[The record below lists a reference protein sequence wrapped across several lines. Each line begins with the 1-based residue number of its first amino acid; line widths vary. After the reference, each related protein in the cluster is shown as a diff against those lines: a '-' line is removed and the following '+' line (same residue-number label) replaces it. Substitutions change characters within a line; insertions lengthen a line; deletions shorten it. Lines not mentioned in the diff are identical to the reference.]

1 MSVQVENLEK
11 NMAKLTIEVTAEEV
25 TKAIQG
31 AYQKNKNRFNV
42 PGFRRGKVP
51 QKMIEKMYGV
61 GVFYEDAVNAMI
73 PDAYEKAVAESELEI
88 VSRPEIDV
96 IQIEAGKPMIFTA
109 EVAVKPEV
117 VLGEYKGLEVA
128 KQDTFV
134 TEDDVMEEIKK
145 EQEKNATVVTVEDRP
160 LQKDDTAVIDFEGFC
175 DGEAFEGGKGEDFP
189 LVIGSGQFIP
199 GFEDQ
204 LIGKSTGEEAEVNVT
219 FPTPYQAKELE
230 GKDALFKVMVKE
242 IKARELPEIDDEFA
256 SEVSE
261 FETLEEYKKEV
272 ADKLKERKEAD
283 AKRAKE
289 DEAVQKA
296 VENASMEI
304 PEAMIK
310 TQASNMVNEFA
321 QRMQMQ
327 GLTMDQYMQYTGTT
341 RDQMEKQMEEQAK
354 KRIEVRLTLE
364 AVVKAED
371 IQVSDEEFD
380 KEIAEMAENYKM
392 EADKFKELIGAEEAG
407 RMKMDIAVQ
416 KAVDL
421 IAEKAKEV

>member
-11 NMAKLTIEVTAEEV
+11 NMAKLTIEVPAEEV

-61 GVFYEDAVNAMI
+61 GVFYEDAVNALI
-73 PDAYEKAVAESELEI
+73 PGAYEKAANESGLEI

-96 IQIEAGKPMIFTA
+96 TQIEAGKPMIFTA
-109 EVAVKPEV
+109 EVALKPEV
-117 VLGEYKGLEVA
+117 TLGEYKGIEAARQEVI
-128 KQDTFV
+128 V
-134 TEDDVMEEIKK
+134 TDDDVMEEIKK
-145 EQEKNATVVTVEDRP
+145 EQEKNAAIVAVEGRP
-160 LQKDDTAVIDFEGFC
+160 VQKDDTAVIDFEGFC
-175 DGEAFEGGKGEDFP
+175 DGVAFEGGKGTDFP

-204 LIGKSTGEEAEVNVT
+204 LIGKNVGEEVEVNVT

-230 GKDALFKVMVKE
+230 GKEAVFKVTVKE
-242 IKARELPEIDDEFA
+242 LKAKELPEIDDEFA

-261 FETLEEYKKEV
+261 FETLEEYKKSV
-272 ADKLKERKEAD
+272 ADKLREQKEAD

-289 DEAVQKA
+289 DEVVSKA

-304 PEAMIK
+304 PDAMIK

-321 QRMQMQ
+321 QRMQGQ
-327 GLTMDQYMQYTGTT
+327 GLTMEQYMQYTGTT
-341 RDQMEKQMEEQAK
+341 REQMEEQMEGQAK

-364 AVVKAED
+364 AIAKAED
-371 IQVSDEEFD
+371 IQVSDEELD
-380 KEIAEMAENYKM
+380 KEMEEMAKAYKM
-392 EADKFKELIGAEEAG
+392 EADQLKKFMGDTEIQQ
-407 RMKMDIAVQ
+407 MKTDLAVQ

-421 IAEKAKEV
+421 IVAEAKEV